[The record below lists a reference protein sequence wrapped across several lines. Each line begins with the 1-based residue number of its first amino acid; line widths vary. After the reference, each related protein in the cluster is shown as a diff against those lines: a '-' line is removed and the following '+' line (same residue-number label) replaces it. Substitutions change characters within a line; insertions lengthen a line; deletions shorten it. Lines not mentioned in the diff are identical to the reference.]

1 MSAKYIFLL
10 LNIILV
16 FPLIAQSTS
25 NLLRHP
31 SLNKDG
37 SKIAFSFQGDIWVV
51 SSNGGNASRLTVHDA
66 YESFPK
72 WSPDDKEIAF
82 SGIRFGNSDIYTI
95 SSNGGISKRLT
106 YHSSNDN
113 INQWTK
119 NNNLLFTTV
128 REFNQIEREFE
139 IFSISSKG
147 GTEKRFID
155 ILGSFPAV
163 SPDGRYT
170 AFIRKSNSIYRED
183 YSGPANRELWIY
195 DNKNKSYTK
204 LEDFNKN
211 DISPAWQNNNT
222 LFFLSANSGRYNIYK
237 TNIDDNGN
245 FSSPIQITNFKDESV
260 RNFEISGD
268 GSKIVFEKDIN
279 IYLLNTSDN
288 KFEKV
293 IVNVSN
299 DYRKDPYE
307 FKTFTNSANEYSV
320 SPNGKLSAL
329 VIRGEIFVTENDKDK
344 IRAVNV
350 SNHPYR
356 DMNPVWLSDTTLIFA
371 SDRNGN
377 QYDLFMVSSADPKES
392 NLFKSLKHEL
402 IQITDTNEDEL
413 FPVVSPDGKK
423 IVYRVGRGKLISA
436 EINKEGKLSNNKI
449 LLDSWA
455 TPSGISWSPDSK
467 WIAYSLPDLYFNN
480 EIYIHDA
487 ENNIKPV
494 NVSMHPRGDYSPVW
508 SGDGSKLGFISGRN
522 NRNNDIWFVW
532 LNKADWEKT
541 KLDWDYAEPKNE
553 KKDSKKDKDSAS
565 TKNIKIDFEDIH
577 ERLVQV
583 TSLPGDENN
592 IIISKDG
599 EVFYYTAHNSS
610 AKGNDLYS
618 IKWDGKDLK
627 EITKGGSNPGGISL
641 DAEGK
646 FLYYFRSG
654 GALNKL
660 DVKSDKSESLP
671 YSAKMKIDFIEER
684 KQIFE
689 EAWRSLEQ
697 GFYDPNFHGRDW
709 LALKNKYKER
719 CLEAS
724 TEEDFR
730 EMFNYMLGELNSSHM
745 GFNNSSRSETQR
757 ESTGMLGV
765 ELSPVNNGME
775 ILRVIPNTPADRE
788 TSKLY
793 KGEIIKAVNGI
804 NINNNDNFYLLLTNT
819 VDEQLILTVSDKN
832 NIEREVVIRPVNSI
846 RSQLYEEWVKE
857 RKLLTE
863 KYSNGKL
870 GYIHIQGMNLPSFEN
885 FEREIAAAGNN
896 KEGLVIDVRFNGGGW
911 TTDYLMAVLNY
922 KQHAYTIPRGAT
934 NNLERD
940 HKNFRD
946 YYPLGERLIYSA
958 WTKPSIS
965 ICNEDSYSN
974 AEIFSHAFKTLGI
987 GTLVGQPTN
996 GSVISTGGV
1005 GLLDGSFV
1013 RMPFRAWYTKATDEN
1028 QELGPAVPDILI
1040 ENSPMSKSLGEDEQ
1054 LKKAVEELLKTI
1066 NY

>member
-1 MSAKYIFLL
+1 MLSKVLVLL
-10 LNIILV
+10 LLSFSGLFSQSNI
-16 FPLIAQSTS
+16 
-25 NLLRHP
+25 LLRTP

-37 SKIAFSFQGDIWVV
+37 SKIAFSFQGDIWTVP
-51 SSNGGNASRLTVHDA
+51 SSGGNATRLTIHEA
-66 YESFPK
+66 YESNPK
-72 WSPDDKEIAF
+72 WSPNDDEIAF
-82 SGIRFGNSDIYTI
+82 SADRFGNNDIYI
-95 SSNGGISKRLT
+95 IPSNGGVSKRLT
-106 YHSSNDN
+106 FHSASDN
-113 INQWTK
+113 ISQWAK
-119 NNNLLFTTV
+119 ENNILFSTV
-128 REFNQIEREFE
+128 REFVQLEREPE
-139 IFSISSKG
+139 IFSISAKG
-147 GTEKRFID
+147 GTEKRVID
-155 ILGSFPAV
+155 ILGSFPSI
-163 SPDGRYT
+163 SPNGRFI
-170 AFIRKSNSIYRED
+170 AFVRKSNSVFRED
-183 YSGPANRELWIY
+183 YSGPANRDLWIY
-195 DNKNKSYTK
+195 DTKNKSYSK
-204 LEDFNKN
+204 LENFNKN

-237 TNIDDNGN
+237 TNIDENGI
-245 FSSPIQITNFKDESV
+245 FSSPIQITNFKDESI

-293 IVNVSN
+293 SVNVSN

-307 FKTFTNSANEYSV
+307 FKTFTNSANEYAV
-320 SPNGKLSAL
+320 SPNGKLSAI
-329 VIRGEIFVTENDKDK
+329 VIRGEIFVIENDKDK
-344 IRAVNV
+344 NRTVNV

-356 DMNPVWLSDTTLIFA
+356 DMNPVWLNDSSIIFT
-371 SDRNGN
+371 SDRKGN
-377 QYDLFMVSSADPKES
+377 QYDLYLVRSADPKET
-392 NLFKSLKHEL
+392 NLFKSLKHEI
-402 IQITDTNEDEL
+402 IQITNSDEDEL
-413 FPVVSPDGKK
+413 NPVVSPDGKK
-423 IVYRVGRGKLISA
+423 IAYQIGRGKLITA
-436 EINKEGKLSNNKI
+436 DINKEGKLSNNKI
-449 LLDSWA
+449 LLDGWA

-467 WIAYSLPDLYFNN
+467 WLAYSLTDLFFNS
-480 EIYIHDA
+480 EIYIHDS

-494 NVSMHPRGDYSPVW
+494 NVSMHPRGDFSPVW

-532 LNKADWEKT
+532 LNKSDWEKT
-541 KLDWDYAEPKNE
+541 KQDWEYSEPKSE
-553 KKDSKKDKDSAS
+553 KKDSKKDKDSSS

-592 IIISKDG
+592 LSISKDG
-599 EVFYYTAHNSS
+599 EIFYYTAQNSS

-627 EITKGGSNPGGISL
+627 ELTKGGANPNGITL

-654 GALNKL
+654 GAFNKM

-671 YSAKMKIDFIEER
+671 YSAKMKIDFVEER
-684 KQIFE
+684 NQIFE

-709 LALKNKYKER
+709 LKLKNKYKER
-719 CLEAS
+719 CLTAS
-724 TEEDFR
+724 TDEDFR
-730 EMFNYMLGELNSSHM
+730 EMFNYMLGEINASHM
-745 GFNNSSRSETQR
+745 GFNNPSRTETQK
-757 ESTGMLGV
+757 ENTGLLGV
-765 ELSPVNNGME
+765 DLTPVSNGME

-804 NINNNDNFYLLLTNT
+804 NIKNNDNFYLLLTNT
-819 VDEQLILTVSDKN
+819 VDEQLILTVADKN
-832 NIEREVVIRPVNSI
+832 NNEREVVIRPVNSI
-846 RSQLYEEWVKE
+846 RSQLYDEWVKE

-885 FEREIAAAGNN
+885 FERELTAAGHN
-896 KEGLVIDVRFNGGGW
+896 KDGLVIDVRFNGGGW

-922 KQHAYTIPRGAT
+922 KQHSYTIPRGAT

-940 HKNFRD
+940 HKKFRD
-946 YYPLGERLIYSA
+946 YYPLGERLIFSA
-958 WTKPSIS
+958 WTKPSIA

-974 AEIFSHAFKTLGI
+974 AEIFSHAYKTLGI

-996 GSVISTGGV
+996 GSVISTGSV
-1005 GLLDGSFV
+1005 GLLDGSSV
-1013 RMPFRAWYTKATDEN
+1013 RMPFRGWYTKATDEN

-1040 ENSPMSKSLGEDEQ
+1040 ENSPQSKSIGEDEQ

-1066 NY
+1066 KK